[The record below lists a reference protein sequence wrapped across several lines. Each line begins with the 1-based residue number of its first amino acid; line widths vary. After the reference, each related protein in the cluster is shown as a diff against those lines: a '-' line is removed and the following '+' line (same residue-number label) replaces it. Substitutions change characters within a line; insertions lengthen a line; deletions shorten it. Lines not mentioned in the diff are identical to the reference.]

1 MVAVL
6 SKMQAVP
13 RAGLPDDI
21 ATAAV
26 YLASDESSFVNGADL
41 VVDGGAIGG
50 RRFSE
55 VMAGRQVMRA
65 MFD

>member
-1 MVAVL
+1 
-6 SKMQAVP
+6 MQAVP

-21 ATAAV
+21 ANAAV
-26 YLASDESSFVNGADL
+26 YLASDEASFVNGADL

-55 VMAGRQVMRA
+55 VAAGRQAMRSL
-65 MFD
+65 ME